1 VEVEQH
7 DLKISFP
14 LKELP
19 AYWRVAKREQRV
31 AMAGEKK

>member
-1 VEVEQH
+1 VVVEQH
-7 DLKISFP
+7 DCHSSFP